1 MEMEWR
7 SFDERRHW
15 AASSQ
20 IDVPVDVLLEY
31 LDHGW
36 SISPVVGREDHWYGG
51 GRHITV
57 HYFELT
63 MNNQAVVMPV
73 LDNPVVCRLMH
84 DYQLRIVLLNRDDVR
99 SLQDK
104 VFVP

>member
-20 IDVPVDVLLEY
+20 IYVPVDVLLEY

>member
-1 MEMEWR
+1 MSLFFGY
-7 SFDERRHW
+7 SFITTIES
-15 AASSQ
+15 ASVNS
-20 IDVPVDVLLEY
+20 
-31 LDHGW
+31 
-36 SISPVVGREDHWYGG
+36 SP
-51 GRHITV
+51 
-57 HYFELT
+57 LP
-63 MNNQAVVMPV
+63 QAVVMPV